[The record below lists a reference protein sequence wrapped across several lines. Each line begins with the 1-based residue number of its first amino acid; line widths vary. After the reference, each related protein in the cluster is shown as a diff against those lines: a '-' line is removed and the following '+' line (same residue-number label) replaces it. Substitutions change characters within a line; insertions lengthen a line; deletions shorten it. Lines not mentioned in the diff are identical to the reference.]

1 MMTEKED
8 RLLEAQIQDRIRQCS
23 DRYMI
28 TTSAFLDPRGR
39 SLAEKVIRAGGSPG
53 VHSGFYGGYPDA
65 ERVIAVFLPEY
76 IEEPADRYFAR
87 EPAEDPLTVL
97 RVSLKKGAPELSHR
111 DYLGA
116 LMGLGIRRESTG
128 DILVRRDG
136 ADLIV
141 LKEMADF
148 IRMNMDKAGRARL
161 EVEEIPVSELMV
173 PEVHRT
179 EVSAS
184 VSSLRLDSVL
194 GAAFGLSR
202 AKALEAI
209 AAGLVSVNGAAASKP
224 EKQVAE
230 GDKLVLRGRG
240 KVIFRQIRGSSS
252 KGRTIIALE
261 KFR

>member
-1 MMTEKED
+1 MTEKED
-8 RLLEAQIQDRIRQCS
+8 RLLEAQIQDRIRRCS

-53 VHSGFYGGYPDA
+53 VRSGFYGGYPDA

-76 IEEPADRYFAR
+76 IQNPVSEYFEKEPEEN
-87 EPAEDPLTVL
+87 PLTVL
-97 RVSLKKGAPELSHR
+97 RVTLKKGAPQLTHR

-141 LKEMADF
+141 LKEMGDF

-161 EVEEIPVSELMV
+161 EFEEIPVSELQV
-173 PEVHRT
+173 PEMHRT
-179 EVSAS
+179 EVTES
-184 VSSLRLDSVL
+184 VSSLRLDNVL

-202 AKALEAI
+202 GKALEAI
-209 AAGLVSVNGAAASKP
+209 SAGIVFVNGATASKP
-224 EKQVAE
+224 ERQVHE
-230 GDKLVLRGRG
+230 GDKLVLRGKG
-240 KVIFRQIRGSSS
+240 KAIFREVKGTSS
-252 KGRTIIALE
+252 KGRIIIALE